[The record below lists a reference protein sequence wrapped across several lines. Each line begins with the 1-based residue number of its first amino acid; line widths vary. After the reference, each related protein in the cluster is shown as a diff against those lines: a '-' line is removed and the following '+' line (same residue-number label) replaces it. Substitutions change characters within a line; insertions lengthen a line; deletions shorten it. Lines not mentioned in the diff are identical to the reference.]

1 MKTAKRRYDANV
13 IATEVGT
20 MLGGVGFLF
29 VGLLGGVVYGG
40 SLGLIVAGM
49 LFGTPVPP
57 TIWARGLTFLGII
70 LGVVTSAVVFVGA
83 GFALGKGVGYLL
95 SLVLSPAPAPKAAP
109 RREIR
114 LPALNEEN
122 TYAQRGRMVGAW
134 VGGALFLS
142 VGLWIGL
149 VYGGEGG
156 LLLAAIFFG
165 APVPHIF
172 LARAMVIIGMLFG
185 VLSAAT
191 VCLVVGSVIGTLV
204 GYMVSLFSAVLWAS
218 VMGHRDRRAES

>member
-1 MKTAKRRYDANV
+1 MKTTKRRYDANV

-20 MLGGVGFLF
+20 ILGGVGFLS

-57 TIWARGLTFLGII
+57 TIWARGLTFLGIG
-70 LGVVTSAVVFVGA
+70 LGVLTSAVVFVGA

-95 SLVLSPAPAPKAAP
+95 SLVLSPVPAPRAAP
-109 RREIR
+109 RREIS

-122 TYAQRGRMVGAW
+122 RYAQKGRMVGAW

-142 VGLWIGL
+142 MGLWIGL

-165 APVPHIF
+165 APVPHVI
-172 LARAMVIIGMLFG
+172 LARAMVIVGMIFG

-191 VCLVVGSVIGTLV
+191 VCLVVSSVIGTLL
-204 GYMVSLFSAVLWAS
+204 GYVVSLLSAVVWAS
-218 VMGHRDRRAES
+218 VVSHKDRRAES